1 MESQRQKIVNLVF
14 VVLAALMSYVV
25 YRLAGRITAYFDLEA
40 RVRNLDLA
48 LSVGSVVLGVIC
60 FAILYRRDDTNQF
73 ANEAVAEL
81 ERVSWPV
88 PKDTAKATGVVLI
101 MVLISGVILGGLDS
115 LWAWLI
121 RFIL

>member
-1 MESQRQKIVNLVF
+1 MESQRQRIVNLVF
-14 VVLAALMSYVV
+14 VTLSALLSYVAYELV
-25 YRLAGRITAYFDLEA
+25 SRVIAYFDLEA
-40 RVRNLDLA
+40 RVRNVDLM
-48 LSVGSVVLGVIC
+48 LSVGSVVLGLIC
-60 FAILYRRDDTNQF
+60 FAVLYRRDDTNQF

-81 ERVSWPV
+81 ERVSWPA
-88 PKDTAKATGVVLI
+88 PKDTVKATGVVLV